1 MCKPPIPLHH
11 RTKTIINMKK
21 VLSFIVLLL
30 GVVAINAQVRKETF
44 KNVFVANA
52 AMASI
57 SGDEALKNTQL
68 VTSKGATVLF
78 DKANKQI
85 TIKIRLPE
93 KTDVL
98 KIEEI
103 TEDETYVI
111 YTCTGTEGQGKVMV
125 FEYKKQDFIMM
136 GFADAGVIFVFTD
149 MDKGEMLELY

>member
-11 RTKTIINMKK
+11 RIKTIVNMKK
-21 VLSFIVLLL
+21 VFSFIVLLL

-44 KNVFVANA
+44 KNVFVTNA
-52 AMASI
+52 AMAGI

-68 VTSKGATVLF
+68 ITSKGATVLF

-85 TIKIRLPE
+85 TIKILLPE

-103 TEDETYVI
+103 TEDDTYVI
-111 YTCTGTEGQGKVMV
+111 YSCTGTEGQGKVMV
-125 FEYKKQDFIMM
+125 FEYKKEDCIMM
-136 GFADAGVIFVFTD
+136 GFADAGAIFVFTD
-149 MDKGEMLELY
+149 LDKAQMLGLY